1 MSTPRETVEAAE
13 QAVLSAI
20 LLDASAF
27 VVASRWVRSE
37 DFMSGA
43 HRRIF
48 DAYASLRSS
57 DTPIDPLTL
66 SAELERRGDLSAA
79 GGREYLAYLVDV
91 VPTAANVEYHAKLVR
106 SWAHR
111 ASLAQSITRARE
123 AIGDPSILP
132 ADIARQLQA
141 DTLNVAVDDPGSG
154 FEVVNRATIVSLA
167 ERIEARGA
175 MTLAGKVPGLP
186 TGYPEIDD
194 VTLGFRP
201 GELVVFGAVPK
212 AWKTALVDNIALN
225 MLRAGFVGGKVAAEM
240 TRDETLERML
250 AAESQVPTHTL
261 SRGDLTHDQWQRF
274 FVASRTLDGRF
285 HVDDEAFPELG
296 DVIARCTELKA
307 RVPDLAFLVVDYLQL
322 VTTRLQ
328 GKRGDEE
335 INAVC
340 RGLKGV
346 AKRLGV
352 PVLAPA
358 QCNYKEIDARSD
370 KRPELRDLQGASG
383 MAQTANFVGLL
394 YNPLL
399 YYPDARP
406 VLEVEF
412 AASRRT
418 PKWTAL
424 LAMQPDCQRLVTMR
438 KAA

>member
-1 MSTPRETVEAAE
+1 MTTTKETVEYAE
-13 QAVLSAI
+13 QAVLSAM
-20 LLDASAF
+20 LLDPATIPTA
-27 VVASRWVRSE
+27 ARWIRAQ
-37 DFMSGA
+37 DFGVPA
-43 HRRIF
+43 HGKLF
-48 DAYASLRSS
+48 DTFCAMRA
-57 DTPIDPLTL
+57 DGTAIDPLTL
-66 SAELERRGDLSAA
+66 SARLEQQNLLDAI
-79 GGREYLAYLVDV
+79 GGREYIGYLIDV
-91 VPTAANVEYHAKLVR
+91 VPTAANIEYHARIV
-106 SWAHR
+106 R
-111 ASLAQSITRARE
+111 ASGARSALRDCLQRATASVE
-123 AIGDPSILP
+123 EGTTDTAE
-132 ADIARQLQA
+132 IARQLQA
-141 DTLNVAVDDPGSG
+141 DTLPIAVDEPGRG
-154 FEVVNRATIVSLA
+154 FSVIERPDIEELA
-167 ERIEARGA
+167 ERIAQRGVL
-175 MTLAGKVPGLP
+175 TLEGRTPGLP

-194 VTLGFRP
+194 VTMGFRP
-201 GELVVFGAVPK
+201 GELVIFGAVPK

-225 MLRAGFVGGKVAAEM
+225 MLRADFVGGKVAAEM

-250 AAESQVPTHTL
+250 ATEAQVPSHTL
-261 SRGDLTHDQWQRF
+261 SRGDLTQAQWERF
-274 FVASRTLDGRF
+274 FVAARTIEGRY
-285 HVDDEAFPELG
+285 HVDDEAFPDLG

-307 RVPDLAFLVVDYLQL
+307 RVPALAFIIVDYLQL

-352 PVLAPA
+352 PVIAPA
-358 QCNYKEIDARSD
+358 QCNYKEIDGRSE

-399 YYPDARP
+399 YFPDAKP

-424 LAMQPDCQRLVTMR
+424 LKMEPPIQLLRSMR
-438 KAA
+438 IAA